1 MKNIFEENLKTKK
14 KIIDKELEKY
24 LKITY
29 PEILFESMA
38 YSVYAGGKRI
48 RPLLMLAACEAV
60 GGNIESA
67 LPFACALEFIHTY
80 SLIHDD
86 LPAMDDDDLRRGM
99 PTNHIKFGEAMAILA
114 GDGLLNLAYE
124 IMSEHCLKNFT
135 PNNVRAMQ
143 IIALA
148 AGSRGMV
155 AGQAVDIT
163 SESNSDSSRLMYII
177 TNKTAKLI
185 QAATVAGAVLGNA
198 NEEQI
203 NLLSKAGMNLGIS
216 FQIRDDILDIT
227 STESELGKPIN
238 SDIKNDKLTYVSVHG
253 TEKSKQDFVSAI
265 SEAIDIF
272 KTLKNNNLLEQIAEN
287 LLNGI

>member
-1 MKNIFEENLKTKK
+1 MTNSLEESLKTKK

-38 YSVYAGGKRI
+38 YSVFAGGKRI

-60 GGNIESA
+60 GGNIEAA

-99 PTNHIKFGEAMAILA
+99 PTNHIKFGEATAILA

-124 IMSEHCLKNFT
+124 IMSEHCLKNFS
-135 PNNVRAMQ
+135 PNNIRAMQ
-143 IIALA
+143 IIAQA

-163 SESNSDSSRLMYII
+163 SESKSDSARLMYII
-177 TNKTAKLI
+177 ENKTAKLI

-198 NEEQI
+198 HEEHISQ
-203 NLLSKAGMNLGIS
+203 LSKAGLNLGIS

-253 TEKSKQDFVSAI
+253 EEKAKQDFRSFI
-265 SEAIDIF
+265 TEAIDIF
-272 KTLKNNNLLEQIAEN
+272 KQFKENNLLEQIAVS
-287 LLNGI
+287 LLN